1 MENMN
6 FGEILIY
13 ISALIV
19 AITTIYNFCSS
30 VGIFTK
36 KKVSK
41 AQKQKVETVLDEQ
54 LNERVAKILA
64 DKMPEIL
71 HEHDLEVR
79 ETYLADRQRYL
90 NEIKAEV
97 THDMQGEFTVLDE
110 LKDYVSQLALSAKD
124 VLREKI
130 MGLYHK
136 NKDDRTLTE
145 NEKEALD
152 VYYKDYKAIGGN
164 SYIDRYYRRMSS
176 WRVIPDT
183 YVDHNEHHDG
193 HDDEHNEH

>member
-1 MENMN
+1 MENIN
-6 FGEILIY
+6 FGDLLIY
-13 ISALIV
+13 IA
-19 AITTIYNFCSS
+19 AILMAVTTIYNFCSN

-36 KKVSK
+36 KKINK
-41 AQKQKVETVLDEQ
+41 KQKQNIEGVLDEQ
-54 LNERVAKILA
+54 IEERVEKILEK
-64 DKMPEIL
+64 KMPDIL
-71 HEHDLEVR
+71 YKHDLEVR
-79 ETYLADRQRYL
+79 DTYLADRQRYL
-90 NEIKAEV
+90 NEIKEEV
-97 THDMQGEFTVLDE
+97 AHDMQGEFTVLDE

-136 NKDDRTLTE
+136 NKDNRTLTE

-176 WRVIPDT
+176 WMVIPDT
-183 YVDHNEHHDG
+183 YVDHDI
-193 HDDEHNEH
+193 HNDNHN

>member
-13 ISALIV
+13 ISALMV
-19 AITTIYNFCSS
+19 AVTTIYNFCSS

-36 KKVSK
+36 KKVTK

-54 LNERVAKILA
+54 LEERVTKILEE
-64 DKMPEIL
+64 KMPDIL
-71 HEHDLEVR
+71 YKHDLETR
-79 ETYLADRQRYL
+79 QTYLADRQRYL
-90 NEIKAEV
+90 NEIKDEV
-97 THDMQGEFTVLDE
+97 THDMQGEFTAIDE
-110 LKDYVSQLALSAKD
+110 LRDYVSQLALSAKD

-136 NKDDRTLTE
+136 NKDCRALTE
-145 NEKEALD
+145 NEREALD

-164 SYIDRYYRRMSS
+164 SYIDRYYRRMAS
-176 WRVIPDT
+176 WRVIPDN
-183 YVDHNEHHDG
+183 YEDHNEHHEDDD
-193 HDDEHNEH
+193 HHDEH

>member
-13 ISALIV
+13 ISALMV
-19 AITTIYNFCSS
+19 AVTTIYNFCSS

-36 KKVSK
+36 KKVTK

-54 LNERVAKILA
+54 LDERVAKILA
-64 DKMPEIL
+64 EKMPAIL
-71 HEHDLEVR
+71 HEHDKKVR

-176 WRVIPDT
+176 WMVIPDT
-183 YVDHNEHHDG
+183 YVDHSERR
-193 HDDEHNEH
+193 DDEHDEH

>member
-1 MENMN
+1 MENIN

-13 ISALIV
+13 ISALMV

-30 VGIFTK
+30 IGIFTK
-36 KKVSK
+36 NKVSK
-41 AQKQKVETVLDEQ
+41 AQKKKVETVLDEE
-54 LNERVAKILA
+54 LEERVTKILA
-64 DKMPEIL
+64 DKMPDIL
-71 HEHDLEVR
+71 YQHDLEVKER
-79 ETYLADRQRYL
+79 YKKDRQKYL

-130 MGLYHK
+130 MGVYHK
-136 NKDDRTLTE
+136 NKNDRTLTE

-176 WRVIPDT
+176 WTVIPDS
-183 YVDHNEHHDG
+183 YVDYNEHRDEDH
-193 HDDEHNEH
+193 HDEH

>member
-54 LNERVAKILA
+54 LDERVAKILA
-64 DKMPEIL
+64 EKMPEIL
-71 HEHDLEVR
+71 HEHDLEIR

-176 WRVIPDT
+176 WKVIWPYCIKYT
-183 YVDHNEHHDG
+183 KHLLT
-193 HDDEHNEH
+193 

>member
-1 MENMN
+1 MENLN
-6 FGEILIY
+6 IGELLISIAAIL
-13 ISALIV
+13 V
-19 AITTIYNFCSS
+19 AITTIYNFFSNI
-30 VGIFTK
+30 GIFTK
-36 KKVSK
+36 KKVNK
-41 AQKQKVETVLDEQ
+41 AQKQNVQTVLDEE
-54 LNERVAKILA
+54 LEERVTKILV
-64 DKMPEIL
+64 DKMPDIL
-71 HEHDLEVR
+71 YQHDLEVKK
-79 ETYLADRQRYL
+79 TYLADRQRYL
-90 NEIKAEV
+90 NEIKKEV

-136 NKDDRTLTE
+136 NKCDRTLTE

-176 WRVIPDT
+176 WRVIPDH
-183 YVDHNEHHDG
+183 YDEDG
-193 HDDEHNEH
+193 GTNTEE

>member
-6 FGEILIY
+6 FGEILVY
-13 ISALIV
+13 ISALMI

-30 VGIFTK
+30 IGIFTK
-36 KKVSK
+36 NKVSK
-41 AQKQKVETVLDEQ
+41 AQKKKVETVLDEQ
-54 LNERVAKILA
+54 LEDRVAQILA
-64 DKMPEIL
+64 DKMPNIL
-71 HEHDLEVR
+71 YQHDLEVKER
-79 ETYLADRQRYL
+79 YKSDRQRYL

-176 WRVIPDT
+176 WMVIPDT
-183 YVDHNEHHDG
+183 YVDHNEHHDDG
-193 HDDEHNEH
+193 HHDEH

>member
-1 MENMN
+1 MENVN

-13 ISALIV
+13 ISALMV
-19 AITTIYNFCSS
+19 AMTTIYNFCSS
-30 VGIFTK
+30 IGIFTK
-36 KKVSK
+36 NKVSK
-41 AQKQKVETVLDEQ
+41 AQKKRVETVLDEE
-54 LNERVAKILA
+54 LEDRVAKILA
-64 DKMPEIL
+64 DKMPDIL
-71 HEHDLEVR
+71 YQHDLEVKER
-79 ETYLADRQRYL
+79 YKNDRQKYL

-176 WRVIPDT
+176 WTVIPDT
-183 YVDHNEHHDG
+183 YIDHGERYDSHDDGHDG
-193 HDDEHNEH
+193 H